1 MRGAA
6 ECVTDVATT
15 FWRFFVIFSLY
26 KTTATLNLIVTSFM
40 CLSSNSLQVRTD
52 QTACIL
58 QLIINTEW
66 TQEKWKL
73 FVLYTKVAKAVD
85 SDVNFASILQ

>member
-1 MRGAA
+1 M
-6 ECVTDVATT
+6 
-15 FWRFFVIFSLY
+15 
-26 KTTATLNLIVTSFM
+26 VTSFM
-40 CLSSNSLQVRTD
+40 FLSSNSLQVRTD

-66 TQEKWKL
+66 TQAKWKL
-73 FVLYTKVAKAVD
+73 FVCTKVAKAVD

>member
-1 MRGAA
+1 
-6 ECVTDVATT
+6 
-15 FWRFFVIFSLY
+15 
-26 KTTATLNLIVTSFM
+26 M

-66 TQEKWKL
+66 TQAKWKL
-73 FVLYTKVAKAVD
+73 FVCTKVAKAVD

>member
-1 MRGAA
+1 
-6 ECVTDVATT
+6 
-15 FWRFFVIFSLY
+15 
-26 KTTATLNLIVTSFM
+26 M
-40 CLSSNSLQVRTD
+40 CLSSNSSQVRTD

-66 TQEKWKL
+66 TQTKWKL

>member
-1 MRGAA
+1 M
-6 ECVTDVATT
+6 
-15 FWRFFVIFSLY
+15 F
-26 KTTATLNLIVTSFM
+26 
-40 CLSSNSLQVRTD
+40 LSSNSLQVRTD

-58 QLIINTEW
+58 QLIINTEC
-66 TQEKWKL
+66 TQAKWKL

>member
-1 MRGAA
+1 
-6 ECVTDVATT
+6 
-15 FWRFFVIFSLY
+15 
-26 KTTATLNLIVTSFM
+26 M

-58 QLIINTEW
+58 QLIINTEC
-66 TQEKWKL
+66 TQAKWKL